1 MRQGPHSKR
10 LRGRGNGR
18 KNVNVRSQNFE
29 SNGPEV
35 KVRGNAQQVVEK
47 YLQLAR
53 DASSSGDR
61 VTAESYLQYAEHYY
75 RVMSANMSQEAR
87 NGAANGAASGA
98 NESGNGAARDGD
110 NGAHVEASPGA
121 GPQPE
126 LPGEG
131 PEPEASGK
139 VADESGSDEQEP
151 ASA

>member
-53 DASSSGDR
+53 DASSAGDR

-75 RVMSANMSQEAR
+75 RVMSANTGQDSR
-87 NGAANGAASGA
+87 NGAANGAENGA
-98 NESGNGAARDGD
+98 NGSGNGATRDED
-110 NGAHVEASPGA
+110 NDASAEASPGA

-126 LPGEG
+126 IPGQG
-131 PEPEASGK
+131 PQPDASEQL
-139 VADESGSDEQEP
+139 ADESGSDGQEP